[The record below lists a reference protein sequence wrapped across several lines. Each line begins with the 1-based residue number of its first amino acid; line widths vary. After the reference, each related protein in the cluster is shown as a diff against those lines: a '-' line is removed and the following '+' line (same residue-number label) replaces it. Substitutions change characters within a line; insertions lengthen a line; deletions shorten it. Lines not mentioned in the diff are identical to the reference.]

1 MIFLETIYP
10 VSETTLILIHIS
22 RVLFAASNILLM
34 YSLLTAK
41 RSLTFQISIWGGTIG
56 FHFLMQNL
64 LRPLGLDPFLIGY
77 VLALL
82 YMVPIY
88 FIFKETLQV
97 KFFVVFLALSLTQ
110 FNVLFFLFL
119 EQLLFSRLV
128 GGLVFSGQLALLLS
142 LPKIT
147 KHIAPHI
154 KNILEV
160 IDQHNF
166 GFSLLP
172 FFSFMLLAF
181 YGVQRKY
188 LLSIFIPLLL
198 STVII
203 FFSYYLL
210 AIVIAQAKRQK
221 QLELAST
228 TDSLTGLFNRRYME
242 RRIKE
247 EYERYQQTGRPF
259 AFLIIDIDLFKV
271 INDTYGH
278 EAGDVV
284 LQLVSHRMETAVR
297 EEDIVARWGGEE
309 FLILLP
315 ELSLSEA
322 LHVAERIRE
331 TISTEPVIYQ
341 GEKLEITVTL
351 GVAALDVNLGMEES
365 IKRADQALYEG
376 KHQSKNCVA
385 YCGAD
390 GQCVVC
396 RET

>member
-259 AFLIIDIDLFKV
+259 AFLIIDIDLFKM
-271 INDTYGH
+271 INDKLGH
-278 EAGDVV
+278 AGGDSLLKAITEDLKQCIRETDV
-284 LQLVSHRMETAVR
+284 
-297 EEDIVARWGGEE
+297 IARWGGDE
-309 FLILLP
+309 FLIMLP
-315 ELSLSEA
+315 FTHKENA
-322 LHVAERIRE
+322 IKMAERIR
-331 TISTEPVIYQ
+331 TVV
-341 GEKLEITVTL
+341 GERTYAYEDQFSSVTL
-351 GVAALDVNLGMEES
+351 TIGVSVVQDSEDTSDNVIRKADLLMFQG
-365 IKRADQALYEG
+365 KRAGRNRIVFAE
-376 KHQSKNCVA
+376 
-385 YCGAD
+385 
-390 GQCVVC
+390 
-396 RET
+396 E